1 MLKQIDCWLKGYVR
15 VKITGKNIERLI
27 NLLLE
32 QKIELW
38 DVIRIEGQLYTNI
51 KLEDVEQTK
60 DYLQRINCN
69 YEMISYHGLPHLVK
83 RILNRKFIILGVI
96 TFISLI
102 YLMSSFILFIEIQG
116 TKRLED
122 EVLKSQLADLKVR
135 PGVLKS
141 SIPLEKLEEIIIR
154 KNRRVAWANLYFE
167 GTKLVLEVVEKK
179 IIETE
184 VEASDLIAEKSGVIT
199 EMIVL
204 RGTPMVKEGETVKQ
218 GQILISQEVKRECEE
233 ENSEETEEIQT
244 EIKNVKA
251 AGIVKAKVWYEG
263 YGEAARIKTFTQAT
277 SDSTKSIIIK
287 YKNKEIILS
296 GPKKPPYNHFFV
308 EENIKRLA
316 QWRNINFPLEIITK
330 KYIKLREIKV
340 ERTINQAKELAKEKA
355 VESILQRLAKEVIIM
370 NSDLRLI
377 QFNEEKN
384 ILRVKAVVEVEEDI
398 AIRRE

>member
-1 MLKQIDCWLKGYVR
+1 
-15 VKITGKNIERLI
+15 
-27 NLLLE
+27 
-32 QKIELW
+32 
-38 DVIRIEGQLYTNI
+38 
-51 KLEDVEQTK
+51 
-60 DYLQRINCN
+60 
-69 YEMISYHGLPHLVK
+69 MISYHGLPHLVK

-218 GQILISQEVKRECEE
+218 GQILISQKVKRECEE

-340 ERTINQAKELAKEKA
+340 ERTIKQAKELAKEKA